1 MTENLNEIT
10 ALIVDD
16 EQKGRDTLQH
26 LLGEYCPH
34 VKVLGQ
40 VDSVDAAA
48 AFIKAQQPALVFLD
62 VEMPRGSGFDLL
74 KQFDPVPFRT
84 IFVTAHQHYAIKAI
98 RFAAVDYLL
107 KPLDVEELIAA
118 VSKPSNFSAQSQQY
132 QQLTEQL
139 EQQRLHRIA
148 IPVRDGLTFLDVN
161 EIIRMQADRSY
172 TEIYTT
178 GGMFLA
184 SRNIKEFEELLAE
197 QRFFRA
203 HHSHL
208 INLAH
213 VRHLSRNDGYM
224 ILMSDGSQVELSRR
238 RKEQFLAVM
247 H

>member
-1 MTENLNEIT
+1 MGTLQEIT

-40 VDSVDAAA
+40 VDSVDAAFD
-48 AFIKAQQPALVFLD
+48 FIKTHQPALVFLD

-74 KQFDPVPFRT
+74 KRFDPVPFRT

-98 RFAAVDYLL
+98 RFAAIDYLL
-107 KPLDVEELIAA
+107 KPVDVDELIAA
-118 VSKPSNFSAQSQQY
+118 VAQTVNTNSQH
-132 QQLTEQL
+132 QQLQQLGDQL
-139 EQQRLHRIA
+139 EQNRLQRIA
-148 IPVRDGLTFLDVN
+148 IPVRDGLTFLDIHN
-161 EIIRMQADRSY
+161 IIRMQADRSY

-178 GGMFLA
+178 TGQFLA
-184 SRNIKEFEELLAE
+184 SRNIKEFEDLLTE